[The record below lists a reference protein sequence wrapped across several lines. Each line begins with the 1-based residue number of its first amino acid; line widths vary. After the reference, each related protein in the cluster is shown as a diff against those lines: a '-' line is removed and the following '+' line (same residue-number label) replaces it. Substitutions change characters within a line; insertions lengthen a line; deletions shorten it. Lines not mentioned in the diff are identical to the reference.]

1 MASAN
6 RQVPAVRPGT
16 PNAGTVDWRR
26 PLTLLAFVLA
36 LLATGAFAQGEATR
50 AVVLHIDGAIGPATA
65 SYVEKGLT
73 AAAEK
78 RAPAVILRMDTPG
91 GLDTA
96 MRGIIRAILASP
108 VPVIT
113 YVAPGGARAAS
124 AGTYILYASHV
135 AAMAP
140 GTNLGAATPVQLGG
154 GGGLPIPG
162 IGGAPDD
169 ADTPAQPADAHEAK
183 ALNDA
188 IAYIRALAELRGR
201 NVDWAEQAVRQ
212 AASLPATQAVD
223 MGVADFMA
231 DDMADL
237 LRKADGRTVMAGG
250 RMVTL
255 KTAGLGMEDIRPDW
269 RNALLAT
276 ITDPN
281 VALILMMIGMYGL
294 IFEFLHPGAVLPGA
308 LGGICLILG
317 LYALNTLPV
326 NYAGLGL
333 IVLGLALC
341 VAEAFTPSFGVLGIS
356 GAAALVIGAIILMDR
371 QVPGYTIAWPAIAG
385 MAAMGLL
392 FAFVVAPFAVG
403 SQRRKVVSGP
413 EQMIGAPARVLEWAE
428 GTGFV
433 LANGERWQARG
444 AAGLEPGQSVRVTG
458 LHGLT
463 LTVQSFPPE
472 SL

>member
-1 MASAN
+1 MASAR
-6 RQVPAVRPGT
+6 RQTLTASSGAPR
-16 PNAGTVDWRR
+16 AGAMGWCG
-26 PLTLLAFVLA
+26 ALA
-36 LLATGAFAQGEATR
+36 LLFLVVLAASGAAAQGERTS

-65 SYVEKGLT
+65 DYVEKGLE

-78 RAPAVILRMDTPG
+78 GAGAVILRMDTPG

-96 MRGIIRAILASP
+96 MRSIIRAILASP
-108 VPVIT
+108 VPVIS

-154 GGGLPIPG
+154 GGGLPG
-162 IGGAPDD
+162 IGGAPDA
-169 ADTPAQPADAHEAK
+169 ADKPATPVDAHEAK

-188 IAYIRALAELRGR
+188 IAYIRALATLRGR
-201 NVDWAEQAVRQ
+201 NADWAEQAVRE
-212 AASLPATQAVD
+212 AASLPAARAVD
-223 MGVADFMA
+223 MNVADFLA
-231 DDMADL
+231 DDMADV
-237 LRKADGRTVMAGG
+237 LRQADGRMVMAGG

-255 KTAGLGMEDIRPDW
+255 QTAGLAMEDMRPDW
-269 RNALLAT
+269 RSAFLAV

-326 NYAGLGL
+326 NYAGLAL
-333 IVLGLALC
+333 IVLGLALS

-356 GAAALVIGAIILMDR
+356 GAAALVIGAIILMDTE
-371 QVPGYTIAWPAIAG
+371 VPGYTVAWPAIAG

-392 FAFVVAPFAVG
+392 FAFVIAPFAVS
-403 SQRRKVVSGP
+403 SQRRKVVSGR
-413 EQMIGAPARVLEWAE
+413 EQMIGAGARVLAWADGE
-428 GTGFV
+428 GFV
-433 LANGERWQARG
+433 MAHGERWQARG
-444 AAGLEPGQSVRVTG
+444 AASLEPGQPVRITG
-458 LHGLT
+458 IDGLT
-463 LTVQSFPPE
+463 LTVQPGSPE
-472 SL
+472 SPHSS

>member
-1 MASAN
+1 MASAH
-6 RQVPAVRPGT
+6 RQVPAAQSGT
-16 PNAGTVDWRR
+16 PGAGGVDWRR
-26 PLTLLAFVLA
+26 SLAVLA
-36 LLATGAFAQGEATR
+36 VFIALLTATGALAQGSANR

-65 SYVEKGLT
+65 GYIEKGLAT
-73 AAAEK
+73 AADAG
-78 RAPAVILRMDTPG
+78 APAVILRMDTPG

-96 MRGIIRAILASP
+96 MRSIIRAILASP

-113 YVAPGGARAAS
+113 YVSPGGARAAS

-154 GGGLPIPG
+154 GGGLPG
-162 IGGAPDD
+162 LGGAPKED
-169 ADTPAQPADAHEAK
+169 DTPPDAHEAK

-201 NVDWAEQAVRQ
+201 NVDWAEQAVRE

-223 MGVADFMA
+223 MHVADFMA

-237 LRKADGRTVMAGG
+237 LQKADGRTVMAGG
-250 RMVTL
+250 NRVTL
-255 KTAGLGMEDIRPDW
+255 HTAGIGTQDIRPDW

-326 NYAGLGL
+326 NYAGLAL
-333 IVLGLALC
+333 IILGLALC

-356 GAAALVIGAIILMDR
+356 GAAAVAIGAVILMDR
-371 QVPGYTIAWPAIAG
+371 QIPGYTIAWPAIAG

-392 FAFVVAPFAVG
+392 FAFVVAPFAVS
-403 SQRRKVVSGP
+403 SQRRKVVSGR
-413 EQMIGAPARVLEWAE
+413 EQMIGATGRVLEWAD

-433 LANGERWQARG
+433 LAHGERWQARG
-444 AAGLEPGQSVRVTG
+444 AASLIPGQAVRVTG

-463 LTVQSFPPE
+463 LTVQPISPE
-472 SL
+472 SS